1 MSCTPQSLMALAKC
15 FVCPDHKI
23 RQAIQT
29 YLLCQWASAVTTFPP
44 TAGQTRL
51 VFLDSVQNGDLTID
65 LTNGPPITSIG
76 FPNLV
81 TVNGNLTIAG
91 YQDPVT
97 FNITEPTSVY
107 LPLLQTITGTLTIGP
122 TACAS
127 LDFPELVTAGSIDC
141 SNNGLLSAV
150 SFPNLVTV
158 TNFHFDS
165 TPLPHLDLPLL
176 SSQIASFDGP
186 VNCLT
191 LSAPYVLPTNAASWE
206 WQNSALDAASVN
218 LLLARCVANPTF
230 TGVLD
235 LSGANAAPTGQ
246 GLIDKATL
254 LGRGCLVTTN

>member
-1 MSCTPQSLMALAKC
+1 MNRAKC

-29 YLLCQWASAVTTFPP
+29 YLLCQWAGAVTTFPP
-44 TAGQTRL
+44 VAGQTRL

-81 TVNGNLTIAG
+81 TVNGNLQIQG
-91 YQDPVT
+91 T
-97 FNITEPTSVY
+97 FGITDPTSVY
-107 LPLLQTITGTLTIGP
+107 LPLLQTVTGTLTIVS
-122 TACAS
+122 ACSA
-127 LDFPELVTAGSIDC
+127 LDFPELVTAGSIDLS
-141 SNNGLLSAV
+141 SNPQLAGV
-150 SFPNLVTV
+150 SFPKLTTV
-158 TNFHFDS
+158 TNFHFDF
-165 TPLPHLDLPLL
+165 TPLPHLDVPLL